1 MRSAALLSL
10 RTAALLPLY
19 IVLPLSCPYLRHYL
33 GRITLILSEL
43 IINEELRRSRYNL
56 STKAK
61 LLLGFI
67 VVIALNIIVAL
78 VAITS
83 MAQVQ
88 QAASTI
94 DGVVNIS
101 MRRAI
106 NMQNALIDGDE
117 KWMAGLNT
125 NDHTNDLT

>member
-1 MRSAALLSL
+1 MQSF
-10 RTAALLPLY
+10 
-19 IVLPLSCPYLRHYL
+19 
-33 GRITLILSEL
+33 
-43 IINEELRRSRYNL
+43 YNL

-106 NMQNALIDGDE
+106 NMQIALIDGDE

-125 NDHTNDLT
+125 NDHTNNLT

>member
-1 MRSAALLSL
+1 MRKEF
-10 RTAALLPLY
+10 P
-19 IVLPLSCPYLRHYL
+19 
-33 GRITLILSEL
+33 EL
-43 IINEELRRSRYNL
+43 QSFYNL

-106 NMQNALIDGDE
+106 NMQIALIDGDE

>member
-1 MRSAALLSL
+1 MRKEF
-10 RTAALLPLY
+10 P
-19 IVLPLSCPYLRHYL
+19 
-33 GRITLILSEL
+33 EL
-43 IINEELRRSRYNL
+43 QSFYNL

-106 NMQNALIDGDE
+106 NMQIALIDGDE

-125 NDHTNDLT
+125 NDHTNNLT

>member
-1 MRSAALLSL
+1 MRKEF
-10 RTAALLPLY
+10 P
-19 IVLPLSCPYLRHYL
+19 
-33 GRITLILSEL
+33 EL
-43 IINEELRRSRYNL
+43 QSFYNL